1 GDETATLLGFLD
13 FQRATLEWKCA
24 GLDSAGLNATVGASS
39 MTLGGIMKH
48 MAWVEEGWFTYT
60 LHGQEPGSP
69 WDTVDWDA
77 DPDWEWNST
86 TDNTPE
92 QIRTLWQDTV
102 AHSRA
107 LVKEALADG
116 GLGQPAQLP
125 WPDGRAI

>member
-1 GDETATLLGFLD
+1 
-13 FQRATLEWKCA
+13 
-24 GLDSAGLNATVGASS
+24 
-39 MTLGGIMKH
+39 

-69 WDTVDWDA
+69 WDTVDWDT

-102 AHSRA
+102 TNSRA